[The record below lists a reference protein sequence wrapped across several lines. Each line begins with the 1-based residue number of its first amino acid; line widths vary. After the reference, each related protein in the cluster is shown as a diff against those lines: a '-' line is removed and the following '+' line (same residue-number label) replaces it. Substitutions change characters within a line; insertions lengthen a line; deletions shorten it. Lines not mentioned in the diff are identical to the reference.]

1 MSNQPRNRTVD
12 LLNGSISRGIV
23 QFCIPLFMGQLL
35 QQLYNIAD
43 AWVVG
48 NFAESNAFAAISSG
62 GALSFFIIGFFGG
75 VGAGGGIIV
84 SRYYGANDIENVKK
98 AIHSNVLFALICCVV
113 ATIIGI
119 IFVPIMLRLID
130 TPAEVLPYS
139 LQYFYIIF
147 GGVSTTILYNVLM
160 NIMRSVGDSFHPL
173 IYLLISSVIN
183 IFLDVILVAVMGTG
197 VVGAAVA
204 TVVSQGISA
213 LLCFIRLCRLKDYTG
228 IVIPEIFK
236 WHPKILK
243 QIILQGLPMGL
254 QNSVISIGNIV
265 VQKNINAFGPSAM
278 NGMGAYSKIEGFVF
292 LPITSISM
300 AIPTFISQNLG
311 ARKYDRAKQGAR
323 FAIMA
328 GVILAETI
336 GLIYYLLA
344 DKALGLFIQNP
355 VDISYGHMQV
365 ATCAF
370 FYCLLAYSHCAA
382 GVMRGA
388 GKSIVPMITMLTF
401 WCGVRIIY
409 VTTAIQFVPKFT
421 TISWC
426 YPLTW
431 ACSSIVFTIWLLT
444 ADWTHSFDTQHVWID
459 GKKK

>member
-1 MSNQPRNRTVD
+1 MNNSKSID
-12 LLNGSISRGIV
+12 LLNGSITRGMF

-48 NFAESNAFAAISSG
+48 NYAESNAFAAISSG
-62 GALSFFIIGFFGG
+62 GALSFFIVGFFGG
-75 VGAGGGIIV
+75 MGAGGGIII
-84 SRYYGANDIENVKK
+84 SRYYGAGDDENIRKS
-98 AIHSNVLFALICCVV
+98 IHSNVLFALICSVV

-119 IFVPIMLRLID
+119 IFVPVMLRLID

-139 LQYFYIIF
+139 LAYFNIYF
-147 GGVSTTILYNVLM
+147 GGIATLVLYNVFM
-160 NIMRSVGDSFHPL
+160 NIMRSVGDSYHPL
-173 IYLLISSVIN
+173 LYLLFSSVLN
-183 IFLDVILVAVMGTG
+183 VVLDIILVAYFHTG

-213 LLCFIRLCRLKDYTG
+213 LLCFIRLIGLKDNTG
-228 IVIPEIFK
+228 IVISEIFK
-236 WHPKILK
+236 WHPRMMREIL
-243 QIILQGLPMGL
+243 LQGLPMGL

-265 VQKNINAFGPSAM
+265 VQKNINAFGPHAM

-311 ARKYDRAKQGAR
+311 ARKYDRAVKGAR
-323 FAIMA
+323 ISVIA
-328 GVILAETI
+328 GVVLAETI
-336 GLIYYLLA
+336 GLIYFMFA
-344 DKALGLFIQNP
+344 DTALGWFIKDPQ
-355 VDISYGHMQV
+355 DISYGHMQV

-382 GVMRGA
+382 GIMRGA
-388 GKSIVPMITMLTF
+388 GKSIVPMVTMLTF

-409 VTTAIQFVPKFT
+409 VTTAIRFIPKFT

-444 ADWTHSFDTQHVWID
+444 SDWTHAFDTQHVWH
-459 GKKK
+459 

>member
-1 MSNQPRNRTVD
+1 MNNSKSID
-12 LLNGSISRGIV
+12 LLNGSIGKGMF

-62 GALSFFIIGFFGG
+62 GALSFFIVGFFGG
-75 VGAGGGIIV
+75 MGAGGGIII
-84 SRYYGANDIENVKK
+84 SRYYGAGDDENIRKS
-98 AIHSNVLFALICCVV
+98 IHSNVLFALICCVV
-113 ATIIGI
+113 ATLIGVT
-119 IFVPIMLRLID
+119 FVPAMLRIID

-139 LQYFYIIF
+139 LTYFNIYF
-147 GGVSTTILYNVLM
+147 GGISTIVLYNVFM
-160 NIMRSVGDSFHPL
+160 NIMRSVGDSYHPL
-173 IYLLISSVIN
+173 LYLLFSSVLN
-183 IFLDVILVAVMGTG
+183 VVLDVILVAGFHKG

-213 LLCFIRLCRLKDYTG
+213 LLCFIRLIRINDNTG
-228 IVIPEIFK
+228 IVIRDIFK
-236 WHPKILK
+236 WHPRMMHEILV
-243 QIILQGLPMGL
+243 QGLPMGL

-265 VQKNINAFGPSAM
+265 VQKNINAFGPHAM

-311 ARKYDRAKQGAR
+311 ARKYDRAVKGAR
-323 FAIMA
+323 MSVIA
-328 GVILAETI
+328 GVVLAETI
-336 GLIYYLLA
+336 GLIYYIFA
-344 DKALGLFIQNP
+344 DTALGWFIKNP
-355 VDISYGHMQV
+355 KDISYGHMQV
-365 ATCAF
+365 AVCAF

-382 GVMRGA
+382 GIMRGA
-388 GKSIVPMITMLTF
+388 GKSIVPMVTMLTF

-409 VTTAIQFVPKFT
+409 VTTAIRFIPKFT

-431 ACSSIVFTIWLLT
+431 ACSSIVFTVWLLIS
-444 ADWTHSFDTQHVWID
+444 DWPHAYDTQHVWN
-459 GKKK
+459 

>member
-1 MSNQPRNRTVD
+1 MNNSKSID
-12 LLNGSISRGIV
+12 LLNGSITRGMF

-48 NFAESNAFAAISSG
+48 NYAESNAFAAISSG
-62 GALSFFIIGFFGG
+62 GALSFFIVGFFGG
-75 VGAGGGIIV
+75 MGAGGGIII
-84 SRYYGANDIENVKK
+84 SRYYGAGDDENIRKS
-98 AIHSNVLFALICCVV
+98 IHSNVLFALICSVV

-119 IFVPIMLRLID
+119 IFVPVMLRLID

-139 LQYFYIIF
+139 LAYFNIYF
-147 GGVSTTILYNVLM
+147 GGIATLVLYNVFM
-160 NIMRSVGDSFHPL
+160 NIMRSVGDSYHPL
-173 IYLLISSVIN
+173 LYLLFSSVLN
-183 IFLDVILVAVMGTG
+183 VVLDIILVAYFHTG

-213 LLCFIRLCRLKDYTG
+213 LLCFIRLIGLKDNTG
-228 IVIPEIFK
+228 IVISEIFK
-236 WHPKILK
+236 WHPRMMREIL
-243 QIILQGLPMGL
+243 LQGLPMGL

-265 VQKNINAFGPSAM
+265 VQKNINAFGPHAM

-311 ARKYDRAKQGAR
+311 ARKYDRAVKGAR
-323 FAIMA
+323 ISVIA
-328 GVILAETI
+328 GVVLAETI
-336 GLIYYLLA
+336 GLIYFMFA
-344 DKALGLFIQNP
+344 DTALGWFIKDPQ
-355 VDISYGHMQV
+355 DISYGHMQV

-382 GVMRGA
+382 GIMRGA
-388 GKSIVPMITMLTF
+388 GKSIVPMVTMLTF

-409 VTTAIQFVPKFT
+409 VTTAIRFIPKFT

-444 ADWTHSFDTQHVWID
+444 SDWTHAFDTQHLWH
-459 GKKK
+459 

>member
-1 MSNQPRNRTVD
+1 MKSKSID
-12 LLNGSISRGIV
+12 LLNGSIGKGMF

-62 GALSFFIIGFFGG
+62 GALSFFIVGFFGG
-75 VGAGGGIIV
+75 MGAGGGIII
-84 SRYYGANDIENVKK
+84 SRYFGAGDDENIRKS
-98 AIHSNVLFALICCVV
+98 IHSNVLFALICSVI
-113 ATIIGI
+113 ATLIGI
-119 IFVPIMLRLID
+119 VFVPVMLRIID

-139 LQYFYIIF
+139 LTYFNIYF
-147 GGVSTTILYNVLM
+147 GGISTIVLYNVFM
-160 NIMRSVGDSFHPL
+160 NIMRSVGDSYHPL
-173 IYLLISSVIN
+173 LYLLFSSVLN
-183 IFLDVILVAVMGTG
+183 VVLDVILVAGFHKG

-213 LLCFIRLCRLKDYTG
+213 LLCFIRLIRINDNTG
-228 IVIPEIFK
+228 IVIKEIFR
-236 WHPKILK
+236 WHPRMMREILV
-243 QIILQGLPMGL
+243 QGLPMGL

-265 VQKNINAFGPSAM
+265 VQKNINAFGPHAM

-311 ARKYDRAKQGAR
+311 ARKYDRAVKGAR
-323 FAIMA
+323 MSVIA
-328 GVILAETI
+328 GVVLAETI
-336 GLIYYLLA
+336 GLIYYLFA
-344 DKALGLFIQNP
+344 DTALGWFIKNP
-355 VDISYGHMQV
+355 EDISYGHMQV
-365 ATCAF
+365 AVCAF

-382 GVMRGA
+382 GIMRGA
-388 GKSIVPMITMLTF
+388 GKSIVPMVTMLTF

-409 VTTAIQFVPKFT
+409 VTTAIHFIPKFT

-431 ACSSIVFTIWLLT
+431 ACSSIVFTIWLFVS
-444 ADWTHSFDTQHVWID
+444 DWPHAYDTQHVWH
-459 GKKK
+459 